1 MLTLT
6 TSRSS
11 GGMTML
17 SGPVGLS
24 GDECTDDSRR
34 SLVGLG
40 VDVAAEPLFPLF
52 LLRAMLGVGS
62 RCWALLGMTAK

>member
-6 TSRSS
+6 RSRSS

-34 SLVGLG
+34 GRSLVGLG
-40 VDVAAEPLFPLF
+40 VDGAAEPLFPLF
-52 LLRAMLGVGS
+52 LLRGMLCAGS
-62 RCWALLGMTAK
+62 LWWALLG